1 MLDSTPVT
9 NSILWINKIS
19 LASKGVAI
27 ATIFQSI
34 VVLYIYTH
42 HEFEEDATEDNDMDG
57 CSFDEPEFFDALI
70 INDKLLEENQPEEN
84 QTEEIQSEKDTKDNQ
99 NNKRCCF
106 LVDWTAKKILRKRI
120 TEKDKKKTRKI
131 KILRSIDFI
140 SAFIC
145 FTSYTL
151 FLIIVVVRVLSP
163 VSSHMRQEI

>member
-19 LASKGVAI
+19 LASKAVAI

-34 VVLYIYTH
+34 LVLYIYIH
-42 HEFEEDATEDNDMDG
+42 YEFEEDATEDNDIDG
-57 CSFDEPEFFDALI
+57 CSFDESEFFDALI

-84 QTEEIQSEKDTKDNQ
+84 QTEEIQSEKDTEDNQ
-99 NNKRCCF
+99 NNKCCCF
-106 LVDWTAKKILRKRI
+106 LVDWTAKKILRKGI
-120 TEKDKKKTRKI
+120 SEKDKRKTRKI

-140 SAFIC
+140 SASIC

-151 FLIIVVVRVLSP
+151 FLIIVLVDKTAFDLSLDYT
-163 VSSHMRQEI
+163 